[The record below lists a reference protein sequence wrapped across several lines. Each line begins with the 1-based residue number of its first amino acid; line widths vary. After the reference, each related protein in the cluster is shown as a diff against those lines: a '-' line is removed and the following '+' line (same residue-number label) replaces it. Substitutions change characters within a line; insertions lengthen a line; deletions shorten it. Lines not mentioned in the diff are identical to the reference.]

1 MSKGS
6 VMVHWC
12 PGGMKNIPLSNTK
25 EQVQNTTVKELKKRV
40 RKEFSII
47 PGLNVDDVQLSFK
60 GQKLDNDC
68 SPLSEYGIQHKSVLQ
83 LVWGLGA

>member
-12 PGGMKNIPLSNTK
+12 PGGMKNILLSNTK
-25 EQVQNTTVKELKKRV
+25 EQVQNMTVKELKKSV
-40 RKEFSII
+40 KKEFSNIL
-47 PGLNVDDVQLSFK
+47 GLNEDNVQLYFK
-60 GQKLDNDC
+60 GQKLGNDC

-83 LVWGLGA
+83 LVWGLGT